1 MNTAKAKETT
11 VTSNT
16 IALYNNTIAEKK
28 QERDALMHELEKLNT
43 LLSERT
49 QSHDNAVNTLKKGDE
64 RRTEK
69 AMKLNKERTFSAVAN
84 KRTFQILNINTAK
97 KFKDELNPTH
107 EYKNSSHKRAMQ
119 RKRAYE
125 IKKTIDNLSK
135 DIKAME
141 NNIKGKE
148 DFINKTQ
155 SAVDQLTTIL
165 TPYNEINTII

>member
-28 QERDALMHELEKLNT
+28 QEREVLMRELEKLNT

-49 QSHDNAVNTLKKGDE
+49 QSHDDAVNALKKGDE

-69 AMKLNKERTFSAVAN
+69 AMKLNKERTFSAIAN
-84 KRTFQILNINTAK
+84 TLTLQILNINTAK
-97 KFKDELNPTH
+97 KFKDDLNPTH
-107 EYKNSSHKRAMQ
+107 EYKDSSNKRSMQ
-119 RKRAYE
+119 RKKAYE

-165 TPYNEINTII
+165 APYSELGTII